1 MGPRDSRGRS
11 LRDFDLTHHL
21 FKYRCSYLIY
31 SAQFDALPREARQ
44 YIYQRLWDVLSG
56 KDKSEPFADL
66 TAEQPSLKAL
76 YDSLSPE
83 QRQVFDRGDRMGGP
97 QGHGGWHHHGPDGA
111 GAPGKAE

>member
-1 MGPRDSRGRS
+1 VLGSAKSRE
-11 LRDFDLTHHL
+11 
-21 FKYRCSYLIY
+21 
-31 SAQFDALPREARQ
+31 SACLARQ
-44 YIYQRLWDVLSG
+44 PHMGDMHGHNVIERQARMQDTLQHRL
-56 KDKSEPFADL
+56 ADL

-97 QGHGGWHHHGPDGA
+97 RGHGGWHNHGPHGA